1 MVVRKL
7 LLSVL
12 FLAGTASS
20 GFSQSE
26 QLKDVF
32 NNLAFYNQKHD
43 LKFLGEAKKAIDKII
58 VTKSDSANLNK
69 SIYKAVVY
77 ATILYA
83 DSANALKM
91 PDNFLATTNIYT
103 DTLFKRPKVFS
114 FSQEITYIKRNLANT
129 YIRKGFTD
137 LKNNSYQSAITNF
150 DKAKAIVPAA
160 DNLAVYLAYAANKMG
175 ELNKSAAYYD
185 HLLENDKPGAEVILT
200 AQRIYKILGDTT
212 KALIAIE
219 KGRRAYPENKK
230 LLYEEAN
237 IYNNK
242 KDYEALRKLLV
253 TLVKVGPDDYD
264 INFLAAVCYDH
275 LNLREQ
281 AETYYKKAIQL
292 NPASYDPVFNL
303 GILYMKK
310 ELDNPERSATK
321 YNTAINLLEKA
332 NELNPN
338 DPDFLQ
344 TLKLIYD
351 KTGNTEQSNKIS
363 TQLNQI
369 IN

>member
-1 MVVRKL
+1 MARKF

-12 FLAGTASS
+12 FLAGTSS
-20 GFSQSE
+20 FGYSQSE

-43 LKFLGEAKKAIDKII
+43 LKFLGEAKKAIDKVI
-58 VTKSDSANLNK
+58 VTKSDSANLYK

-83 DSANALKM
+83 DSTNTLRT
-91 PDNFLATTNIYT
+91 PDNFLTTTNIYT
-103 DTLFKRPKVFS
+103 DTLFKRSKVFTYS
-114 FSQEITYIKRNLANT
+114 SEITYIKRNLANV
-129 YIRKGFTD
+129 YIRRGFAD
-137 LKNNSYQSAITNF
+137 LQKNNYQSAIIAF
-150 DKAKAIVPAA
+150 DKARSIVPAA
-160 DNLAVYLAYAANKMG
+160 ENLSVYLAYAANKMG

-185 HLLENDKPGAEVILT
+185 HLLENDKPGSEVILT
-200 AQRIYKILGDTT
+200 AQRIYKVLGDTT

-219 KGRRAYPENKK
+219 KGRRIYPENKK

-242 KDYEALRKLLV
+242 KDYNALRKLLV
-253 TLVKVGPDDYD
+253 TLVKVSPDDYD

-275 LNLREQ
+275 LNQQEQ
-281 AETYYKKAIQL
+281 AEQYYKKAIQL
-292 NPASYDPVFNL
+292 NQNSYDPVFNL
-303 GILYMKK
+303 GILYLKR
-310 ELDNPERSATK
+310 ELANSNQSLEKYDSAR
-321 YNTAINLLEKA
+321 NLLEKA

-338 DPDFLQ
+338 DPQFLQ
-344 TLKLIYD
+344 TLKLLYD
-351 KTGNTEQSNKIS
+351 KTGNITQSNKIN

>member
-1 MVVRKL
+1 MARKL

-12 FLAGTASS
+12 FLVGTTSF

-43 LKFLGEAKKAIDKII
+43 LKFLAEAKKAIDKVI
-58 VTKSDSANLNK
+58 VTKSDSANLYK
-69 SIYKAVVY
+69 SIYRAVVY
-77 ATILYA
+77 TTILSS
-83 DSANALKM
+83 DSANTLKM
-91 PDNFLATTNIYT
+91 PDNFLSKTNIYV
-103 DTLFKRPKVFS
+103 DTLLKRPKVFS
-114 FSQEITYIKRNLANT
+114 YSSEVTYIKRNLANT
-129 YIRKGFTD
+129 YIRKGFAD
-137 LKNNSYQSAITNF
+137 LQKNSYQSAITNF
-150 DKAKAIVPAA
+150 DKARNIVPGAE
-160 DNLAVYLAYAANKMG
+160 NLSVYLAYATNKMG
-175 ELNKSAAYYD
+175 ELNKSASYYD
-185 HLLENDKPGAEVILT
+185 HLLENDRPGAEVILT
-200 AQRIYKILGDTT
+200 AQRIYKTLGDTT

-219 KGRRAYPENKK
+219 KGRRIYPENKK
-230 LLYEEAN
+230 LLYEQAN

-242 KDYEALRKLLV
+242 KDYEALRKLLE
-253 TLVKVGPDDYD
+253 TLIKVSPDDYD

-275 LNLREQ
+275 LNQQDQ
-281 AETYYKKAIQL
+281 AEKYYKKAIQL
-292 NPASYDPVFNL
+292 NQSSYDPIFNL

-310 ELDNPERSATK
+310 ELASPDPSVQK

-332 NELNPN
+332 NQLNPN
-338 DPDFLQ
+338 DPDFLR

>member
-1 MVVRKL
+1 MARKL

-12 FLAGTASS
+12 FFICTTSF

-43 LKFLGEAKKAIDKII
+43 VKFLGEAKRAIDKVI
-58 VTKSDSANLNK
+58 VTKSDSANLYK

-83 DSANALKM
+83 DSANTLHM
-91 PDNFLATTNIYT
+91 PDNFLSTTNIYA
-103 DTLFKRPKVFS
+103 DTLFKRPKVLVYS
-114 FSQEITYIKRNLANT
+114 SEINYVKHNLANA
-129 YIRKGFTD
+129 YIRKGFAD
-137 LKNNSYQSAITNF
+137 LKSNSYQSAINSF
-150 DKAKAIVPAA
+150 NKARSIVPDAE
-160 DNLAVYLAYAANKMG
+160 NLSVYLAYAANKMG
-175 ELNKSAAYYD
+175 ELNKSASYYD
-185 HLLENDKPGAEVILT
+185 HLLDGDKPGAEVILT
-200 AQRIYKILGDTT
+200 AQRIYKLLGDTT
-212 KALIAIE
+212 KALIAVE
-219 KGRRAYPENKK
+219 KGRRIYPENKK

-242 KDYEALRKLLV
+242 RDYEALRKLLV
-253 TLVKVGPDDYD
+253 TLVKVSPEDYD

-275 LNLREQ
+275 LNQQDQ
-281 AETYYKKAIQL
+281 AEKYYKKAIQL
-292 NPASYDPVFNL
+292 NPNSYDPVFNL
-303 GILYMKK
+303 GVLYMKK
-310 ELDNPERSATK
+310 ELANSDPSIEK
-321 YNTAINLLEKA
+321 YNMARNLLEKA
-332 NELNPN
+332 NDLNPN

-344 TLKLIYD
+344 TLKLLYD